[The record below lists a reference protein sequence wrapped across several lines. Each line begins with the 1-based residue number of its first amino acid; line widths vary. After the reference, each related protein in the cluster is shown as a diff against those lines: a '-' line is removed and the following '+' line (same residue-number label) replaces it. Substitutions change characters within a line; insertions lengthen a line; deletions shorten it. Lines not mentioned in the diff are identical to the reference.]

1 MWFIGRT
8 VSNMTGLQ
16 RQLVISRPEASVGVI
31 SKVLLK
37 AVGSAKKDYKTFT
50 LRNVDP
56 ISVNTQEKLKLLIRT
71 QLQKDVSG
79 DFDVG
84 FLQGSTV
91 VNIRSSE
98 DLDEVWNDIR
108 KGRTIVLWCDGLKEM
123 TSKARKRKQQAD
135 DSEDDFDEDAD
146 IGKTSCKKRKVSEV
160 CERKVDET
168 LEKLREKHGN
178 SFTQMEYRIWSEMIV
193 GNIHSSIDLPPNTSM
208 FARAGASGGSVQK
221 KKPDSGF
228 AESLTDF
235 VKQLSGVLSPTN
247 SNRPSPGTSPA
258 KSIES
263 RSKCYKQLSDLNSL
277 KMSGVITEEEYKA
290 EKEAI
295 MSTLKKL

>member
-1 MWFIGRT
+1 MSAVRQPALPTGT

-37 AVGSAKKDYKTFT
+37 AVGSAKKDSKTLT

-108 KGRTIVLWCDGLKEM
+108 CDGLKEM
-123 TSKARKRKQQAD
+123 TSKIRKRKQQAD

-146 IGKTSCKKRKVSEV
+146 IGKASCARGKLMKHLKSLERNTEILLRKCS
-160 CERKVDET
+160 
-168 LEKLREKHGN
+168 
-178 SFTQMEYRIWSEMIV
+178 IV
-193 GNIHSSIDLPPNTSM
+193 YG
-208 FARAGASGGSVQK
+208 
-221 KKPDSGF
+221 
-228 AESLTDF
+228 
-235 VKQLSGVLSPTN
+235 VK
-247 SNRPSPGTSPA
+247 
-258 KSIES
+258 
-263 RSKCYKQLSDLNSL
+263 
-277 KMSGVITEEEYKA
+277 
-290 EKEAI
+290 
-295 MSTLKKL
+295 